1 MVRRLV
7 LLIGCLFP
15 AFSLRGQDVPFE
27 EAVVNIGNIGVT
39 VTNAGFIG
47 RANVRNNPTGP
58 PSFEYPLDSGI
69 EHLFEAGLWIGA
81 VRSDGVVEVR
91 SGAVTSS
98 GGYRPGITGY
108 EFAQVSSFTERSRL
122 PESDFFSPLA
132 ISHQD
137 LSATFV
143 DTARVLP
150 GTLIPMPDPEGRLGA
165 VVTMTARAWNF
176 PFTEAFVLLQFDIT
190 NHSTAAWDSV
200 HVGLFHDLVVR
211 NLFTTTDTGTPFFN
225 KGGYGFLPDQW
236 ASYAFNA
243 GGTEETVNTY
253 AAIAFL
259 GAEWRDPRTGQM
271 RFFHPNV
278 AADYVRDGYA
288 PPRVNPRWWLF
299 SGASDELSR
308 PVTDEEQYRR
318 MAAPYPN
325 PLLFPNPADLAAE
338 TARWYDRLRTDGTRS
353 AGNWIGLTTIGPFH
367 RVEPGDVLHVTFALV
382 AAHKPEPFQGQAG
395 KPLDTPESRALL
407 VGNLGWA
414 QRTFGGEDSNLN
426 GTLDAGEDVNGN
438 GVLDRFLIP
447 EPPLA
452 PRLRVQYED
461 ATDPRTGQQDAKVVL
476 YWDDRAETSRD
487 PVTGMQDFEG
497 YRLYRTNPG
506 DDRQGNLLD
515 EAVLIAQF
523 DRTGNTTG
531 FNNGFDDVLLD
542 PPVTFPG
549 DETVYRYRFEAEDLL
564 PGWQYLVTLTAF
576 DAGDASVGL
585 PSFESSRTANATRFF
600 PGTPAANGTPPR
612 KVGVYPNPY
621 RLHAAW
627 DGDTNRTRRLNF
639 YNLPPRAEIRIYTLA
654 GEVVATLHHDADDN
668 PGDIRWYD
676 TFSADNRVLPGGEHA
691 WDLLS
696 DNGLTL
702 ASGLYLFTVKDLA
715 SGRVQTGKFVIIQ

>member
-1 MVRRLV
+1 MILRFV
-7 LLIGCLFP
+7 LLGCLFRAVP
-15 AFSLRGQDVPFE
+15 LFGQEVLFE
-27 EAVVNIGNIGVT
+27 EAVVNIGNLGVT

-58 PSFEYPLDSGI
+58 PSFEYPLDTGI

-98 GGYRPGITGY
+98 GGYRPGATGY
-108 EFAQVSSFTERSRL
+108 EFAQTSPFTERSRL

-132 ISHQD
+132 LSHQD
-137 LSATFV
+137 LIASFV
-143 DTARVLP
+143 DTAQVLP
-150 GTLIPMPDPEGRLGA
+150 GTSIPMPDPEGRLGA
-165 VVTMTARAWNF
+165 AVTMTARAWNF
-176 PFTEAFVLLQFDIT
+176 PFTESFVLLQFDLT

-200 HVGLFHDLVVR
+200 YVGLFHDLVVR

-225 KGGYGFLPDQW
+225 KGGYGYLPEQGT
-236 ASYAFNA
+236 SYAFNA

-253 AAIAFL
+253 GAIAFL
-259 GAEWRDPRTGQM
+259 GAEWQDPRTGQP

-288 PPRVNPRWWLF
+288 PPRVNPRWWPF

-318 MAAPYPN
+318 MATPYPN
-325 PLLFPNPADLAAE
+325 PLLFPNPDDLAAE
-338 TARWYDRLRTDGTRS
+338 TQRWYERLRTDGTRS
-353 AGNWIGLTTIGPFH
+353 AGNWIGLTSIGPFPQ
-367 RVEPGDVLHVTFALV
+367 VAPGTTLRVTFALV
-382 AAHKPEPFQGQAG
+382 AALKPEVFQGQAG
-395 KPLDTPESRALL
+395 KHVDTPESRALL
-407 VGNLGWA
+407 VENLGWA
-414 QRTFGGEDSNLN
+414 QRTYGGEDNNLN
-426 GTLDAGEDVNGN
+426 GMLDAGEDVNGN

-447 EPPLA
+447 EPPAA
-452 PRLRVQYED
+452 PRLRVQFED
-461 ATDPRTGQQDAKVVL
+461 STDPRTGQQRPTVVL
-476 YWDDRAETSRD
+476 YWDDQAEASRD
-487 PVTGMQDFEG
+487 PVTGLSDFEG

-523 DRTGNTTG
+523 DRTGNAAG
-531 FNNGFDDVLLD
+531 FNNGFDEIALAT
-542 PPVTFPG
+542 PVTFPG
-549 DETVYRYRFEAEDLL
+549 DETVYRYRFEAADLL
-564 PGWQYLVTLTAF
+564 SGWQYLVSLTAF
-576 DAGDASVGL
+576 DTGDTRVGL

-600 PGTPAANGTPPR
+600 PGTPAVEGVASR

-621 RLHAAW
+621 RLNAAW
-627 DGDTNRTRRLNF
+627 DGDTSRTRRLNF
-639 YNLPPRAEIRIYTLA
+639 YNLPRRAEIRIYTLA
-654 GEVVATLHHDADDN
+654 GEVVAALQHDADDN

-676 TFSADNRVLPGGEHA
+676 TFSAENRVLPGGEHS

-696 DNGLTL
+696 GNGLPL
-702 ASGLYLFTVKDLA
+702 ASGLYLFTVKDLT
-715 SGRVQTGKFVIIQ
+715 SGTVQTGKFVILQ